1 MHPFAFTMI
10 VEELHNKEMFTYAHP
25 NSQQQTINED

>member
-1 MHPFAFTMI
+1 MI

-25 NSQQQTINED
+25 NSQQQTINEDWIF